1 MVTEEMPRGW
11 THFLKMRRV
20 LVINLLLFVAVA
32 WAFASEY
39 TANRDMAQQV
49 QAKAAAADQLNQE
62 YLATAEKAK
71 TLTGTD
77 ALEREA
83 RLKFNLMRPGEEV
96 VVLQGVAENQ
106 EDWPPSTPSS
116 SPAVA
121 AAPTSNWIG
130 WWHYFFK

>member
-1 MVTEEMPRGW
+1 MVTEETPRSW
-11 THFLKMRRV
+11 TRFLKMRRV
-20 LVINLLLFVAVA
+20 LVINLLLFVVVA

-39 TANRDMAQQV
+39 ASNRDMTQQV
-49 QAKAAAADQLNQE
+49 QAKAAAADQLNRE

-71 TLTGTD
+71 TLTGAD

-96 VVLQGVAENQ
+96 VVLQGVADNQ
-106 EDWPPSTPSS
+106 ENWPPTTQSAAPS
-116 SPAVA
+116 AA
-121 AAPTSNWIG
+121 AAPTSNWVG